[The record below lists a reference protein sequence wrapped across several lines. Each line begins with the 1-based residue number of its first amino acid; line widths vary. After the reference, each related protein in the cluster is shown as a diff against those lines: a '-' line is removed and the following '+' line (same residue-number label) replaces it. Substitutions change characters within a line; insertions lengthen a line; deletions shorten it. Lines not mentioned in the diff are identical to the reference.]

1 MLRESL
7 TRARL
12 IVRPHEPLR
21 LWAQRVLLVLLLLL
35 VPWLAFEL
43 GRYRAGYDSMA
54 VNGRES
60 ALRELIRQRE
70 AALEDRQEQIAQLE
84 AAALGQGQE
93 RSEVARTIGEL
104 QAKVARLEQD
114 VAFYRGLATNE
125 GAANVMVQRIKLV
138 HQGGRR
144 YVATVHLGRP
154 SATTGNATGSVDL
167 RVEGTQGGLP
177 ISLDVARLAAGA
189 APPAKYGFRY
199 LQEIN
204 YPLQLPPGFE
214 PQRLLIQ
221 LQPAQ
226 KDALPVRQVYGWS
239 PQPAQGGS

>member
-1 MLRESL
+1 VLRESL

-12 IVRPHEPLR
+12 IVRPHQPLR
-21 LWAQRVLLVLLLLL
+21 LWGQRALLLLLMVL

-43 GRYRAGYDSMA
+43 GRYRAGYDTLA
-54 VNGRES
+54 VRGRES
-60 ALRELIRQRE
+60 ALRDQIRQRE
-70 AALEDRQEQIAQLE
+70 SALEDHQEHIAQLE

-93 RSEVARTIGEL
+93 RSEVSRTIGEL

-114 VAFYRGLATNE
+114 VAFYRGLATHE
-125 GAANVMVQRIKLV
+125 GAADVMVQRIKLV

-144 YVATVHLGRP
+144 YVATVYLGRP
-154 SATTGNATGSVDL
+154 SATTGNATGTLDL

-177 ISLDVARLAAGA
+177 VALDISRLGAGNVPA
-189 APPAKYGFRY
+189 AKYGFRF
-199 LQEIN
+199 LQEIS
-204 YPLQLPPGFE
+204 YPLQLPAGFE

-226 KDALPVRQVYGWS
+226 KDASPVRQVYGWV
-239 PQPAQGGS
+239 PQPA